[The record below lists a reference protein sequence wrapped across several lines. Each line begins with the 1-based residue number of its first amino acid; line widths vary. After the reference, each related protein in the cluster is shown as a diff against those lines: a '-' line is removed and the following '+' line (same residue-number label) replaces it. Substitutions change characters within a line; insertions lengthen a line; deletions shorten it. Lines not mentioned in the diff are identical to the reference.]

1 MINNYYD
8 NYQSKTY
15 NLINESYSSKSDD
28 NIYSAIIGKN
38 GTGKSQLLRQIT
50 LKLLGNKA
58 RLSPLERHQSDVR
71 LLDSNHKN
79 SILNLGNVPVQV
91 IASSTSPFD
100 KFPLCRATDDTYSY
114 LGLRGLPSRDL
125 GQSYMAKIIV
135 ELLQSIW
142 SNSERSVS
150 IGNILSY
157 LGYSDEIEVIL
168 QVPHY
173 LRKGAVDIDFSSNN
187 SGSFL
192 EKIKGIVGGDRYLN
206 HSILFDCDN
215 NLNEDVAFK
224 CNEFLKMLSESN
236 YRQAFKVK
244 IDSSGICFNELEL
257 FSSYGLGP
265 DDIILMTCVGML
277 SMRKLNLKKLN
288 LDEHFAI
295 GNASSGEQSIVIGF
309 LGIASKIKDNSLILI
324 DEPEVCLHPEWQERY
339 IELLMKTFADY
350 KGCHFIIATHSPQ
363 VISNLSGKNC
373 FVMNMEDG
381 ISHSADEFANRS
393 ADFQLAYLFKSP
405 GHNNEYLSRI
415 ALSTFVKVSKNKR
428 FDDDDLVHTK
438 ILSDMM
444 PLLDREQALSELIST
459 IIKLEE
465 MYGRD

>member
-8 NYQSKTY
+8 NHQSKTY

-28 NIYSAIIGKN
+28 NVYSAIIGKN

-50 LKLLGNKA
+50 LKLLGNKVE
-58 RLSPLERHQSDVR
+58 LSPLERYQSDVR
-71 LLDSNHKN
+71 LLDSNHKD
-79 SILNLGNVPVQV
+79 SILNVGNIPVQV

-100 KFPLCRATDDTYSY
+100 KFPLCKTTYDEYSY
-114 LGLRGLPSRDL
+114 LGLRGLNSRDL

-135 ELLQSIW
+135 ELLQSI
-142 SNSERSVS
+142 SNNSERSIT

-157 LGYSDEIEVIL
+157 LGYSDEIEVML
-168 QVPHY
+168 QVPHF
-173 LRKGAVDIDFSSNN
+173 LRRGFAGFDFSSN
-187 SGSFL
+187 SASSFL
-192 EKIKGIVGGDRYLN
+192 EKLMNIGGDRYLN
-206 HSILFDCDN
+206 HSFLFDCDE

-224 CNEFLKMLSESN
+224 CSEFLKMVTVSN
-236 YRQAFKVK
+236 FRQVFKIK
-244 IDSSGICFNELEL
+244 IDSSGICFDDSKL
-257 FSSYGLGP
+257 FNSYGLGP
-265 DDIILMTCVGML
+265 EDIILLTSIGML

-350 KGCHFIIATHSPQ
+350 KGCHFIVATHSPQ
-363 VISNLSGKNC
+363 IISNLSGKNC

-381 ISHSADEFANRS
+381 ISHRADEFANRS

-415 ALSTFVKVSKNKR
+415 ALNTFVKVSKNKR

-438 ILSDMM
+438 ILLDML

-459 IIKLEE
+459 IVKLEE

>member
-8 NYQSKTY
+8 NNQSKTY
-15 NLINESYSSKSDD
+15 NLINKSYSSNSDD
-28 NIYSAIIGKN
+28 NVYSAIIGKN

-50 LKLLGNKA
+50 LKLIGDKCK
-58 RLSPLERHQSDVR
+58 LSTLERYQSDVR
-71 LLDSNHKN
+71 LLDFNHKD
-79 SILNLGNVPVQV
+79 SILNTSSMPVQV

-100 KFPLCRATDDTYSY
+100 KFPLRKSTDDTYSY
-114 LGLRGLPSRDL
+114 LGLRGLNSRDL

-142 SNSERSVS
+142 SNPERSIT

-168 QVPHY
+168 HVPHY
-173 LRKGAVDIDFSSNN
+173 LKRGFADFDFSSKNA
-187 SGSFL
+187 GSL
-192 EKIKGIVGGDRYLN
+192 IEKLMSVGGDRYLN
-206 HSILFDCDN
+206 HTFLYDCDE
-215 NLNEDVAFK
+215 NLNEDVALK
-224 CNEFLKMLSESN
+224 CSEFLKMVTMSN
-236 YRQAFKVK
+236 FSKFFKVK
-244 IDSSGICFNELEL
+244 IDSSGIYFDDSGL
-257 FSSYGLGP
+257 FSHYGLGSV
-265 DDIILMTCVGML
+265 DIILLMSLGML
-277 SMRKLNLKKLN
+277 SMRRLNLKKLN

-350 KGCHFIIATHSPQ
+350 KGCHFIVATHSPQ
-363 VISNLSGKNC
+363 IISNLSGKNC

-381 ISHSADEFANRS
+381 LSHNADEFANRS
-393 ADFQLAYLFKSP
+393 ADFQLAYLFRSP

-415 ALSTFVKVSKNKR
+415 ALNTFVKVSKNKR

-438 ILSDMM
+438 VLLDIL

-459 IIKLEE
+459 IVKLEE